1 MIKILTATK
10 NDYPY
15 IRDVNAL
22 AFGQIDEAMLVEELR
37 QHDNFIPEMSLV
49 AKDGSLVVGHILF
62 FPVKIIGV
70 RKQWDSLALAPMA
83 VLPEY
88 QNRGIG
94 SMLVQRGLQKAA
106 ETGFTNV
113 NVLGHSRY
121 YPRFGFIRA
130 SLFGIRSPFAAP
142 DESIMII
149 ELRKNALKGI
159 NGIITYPPE
168 YFAV

>member
-1 MIKILTATK
+1 MIKILTETK
-10 NDYPY
+10 NDYQS
-15 IRDVNAL
+15 IRDVNEL
-22 AFGQIDEAMLVEELR
+22 AFGQIDEAMLVEKLR

-49 AKDGSLVVGHILF
+49 AKDGSMVVGHILF

-106 ETGFTNV
+106 ETGFTNCQCA
-113 NVLGHSRY
+113 G
-121 YPRFGFIRA
+121 A
-130 SLFGIRSPFAAP
+130 
-142 DESIMII
+142 
-149 ELRKNALKGI
+149 
-159 NGIITYPPE
+159 
-168 YFAV
+168 